1 MVVQV
6 RGESDEVNVSER
18 SGGGVYYSTS
28 EFVVKHEVRV
38 QKLNERLE
46 THAEGIKAV
55 QAEMEATLA
64 KPVDNEIIALRLIGG

>member
-1 MVVQV
+1 M
-6 RGESDEVNVSER
+6 
-18 SGGGVYYSTS
+18 
-28 EFVVKHEVRV
+28 
-38 QKLNERLE
+38 QKLKERLE